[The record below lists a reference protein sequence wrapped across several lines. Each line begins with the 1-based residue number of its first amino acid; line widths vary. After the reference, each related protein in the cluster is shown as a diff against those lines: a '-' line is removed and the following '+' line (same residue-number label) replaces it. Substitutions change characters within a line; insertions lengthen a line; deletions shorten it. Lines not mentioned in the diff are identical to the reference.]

1 MINRYQC
8 LSDNQNN
15 IYTKKL
21 MSLSRYAQL
30 VTLTNINAQSTT
42 WSMIFARQIIND
54 VDQQLLFGMIA
65 QFALR

>member
-30 VTLTNINAQSTT
+30 VTLTNINAQSTA